1 MSFKKYGGNWNK
13 HCIQFT
19 PGACIEPKLLKF
31 VQSLDIDYECSLK
44 GEIEEVDQPGAFCD
58 IEFIQ
63 DNLGSKYYFDSI
75 VSADASTDFII
86 CGMPGDYNVKS
97 TIENFLNEDIIPKVY
112 MKGIASIDKGEI
124 INNFV
129 KENKLE
135 II

>member
-1 MSFKKYGGNWNK
+1 ML
-13 HCIQFT
+13 I
-19 PGACIEPKLLKF
+19 KLLKF